1 MKLLHIAASPKLDE
15 QSVGK
20 RVANAFVDAYF
31 NKHEQVQ
38 YRYIDLHTL
47 EIPAMTKELLEA
59 FESGKAQRE
68 KEEQALKIYDSL
80 CNEFITADRYVISF
94 PNWNLTAP
102 PVLVSYML
110 AVIRAGKAFR
120 YTEQG
125 SEGLLHNKKICFW
138 FAEFAM
144 YKYCIVRGLSKRR
157 VKQKKSSQQQYKM
170 QDSKVL
176 FGMQRQGNKL

>member
-125 SEGLLHNKKICFW
+125 SEGLLHNKKVMLVVSSGGITSGTQPKETCTGHY
-138 FAEFAM
+138 M
-144 YKYCIVRGLSKRR
+144 V
-157 VKQKKSSQQQYKM
+157 KKSVFGLRSLRCT
-170 QDSKVL
+170 STVL
-176 FGMQRQGNKL
+176 